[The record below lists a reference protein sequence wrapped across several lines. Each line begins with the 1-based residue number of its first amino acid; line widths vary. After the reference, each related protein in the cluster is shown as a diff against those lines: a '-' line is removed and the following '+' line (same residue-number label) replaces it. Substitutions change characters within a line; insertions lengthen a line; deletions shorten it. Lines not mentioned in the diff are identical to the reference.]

1 MSAAQAP
8 LIPELEEA
16 LSHIASDKQAEIAL
30 RFTDLFVAGAASFN
44 ELHIRLFDRILCRL
58 IVALEPAAL
67 VQVARKLA
75 PIPNAPPDLIRQLAR
90 SPAIAVAGPVLVRS
104 ACLDDGDLME
114 VADGKREADRQAHL
128 FAISGRATLSEAV
141 TDVLIANGDRDV
153 ARNLAMN
160 SGARFSDAGMVML
173 ARRAAS
179 DAVLAEKLVQ
189 RTDVAREAVR
199 GLAVAASAAG
209 RERLMAVAA
218 PEIRTELQDAV
229 ADVPRHVADAMAEAE
244 ACRMVRALRRG
255 GRLDEAQVL
264 EFARSG
270 CEREMVAALALI
282 CDMSAEAVRRLIG
295 GDEPDAALILCQA
308 AGFGW
313 PTARAILEAGGRTD
327 WASAAEVTTEL
338 DRLSPDTAERIVGFW
353 RSFEPEWR
361 AAS

>member
-1 MSAAQAP
+1 
-8 LIPELEEA
+8 
-16 LSHIASDKQAEIAL
+16 
-30 RFTDLFVAGAASFN
+30 
-44 ELHIRLFDRILCRL
+44 
-58 IVALEPAAL
+58 
-67 VQVARKLA
+67 
-75 PIPNAPPDLIRQLAR
+75 
-90 SPAIAVAGPVLVRS
+90 
-104 ACLDDGDLME
+104 
-114 VADGKREADRQAHL
+114 
-128 FAISGRATLSEAV
+128 
-141 TDVLIANGDRDV
+141 
-153 ARNLAMN
+153 
-160 SGARFSDAGMVML
+160 
-173 ARRAAS
+173 
-179 DAVLAEKLVQ
+179 
-189 RTDVAREAVR
+189 VAREAVR
-199 GLAVAASAAG
+199 GLVVAASAEG

-218 PEIRTELQDAV
+218 PEIRSELQDAV

-270 CEREMVAALALI
+270 CEREMIAALALI

-313 PTARAILEAGGRTD
+313 LTARAILEAGGRTD